1 MNKHKLGCLGVA
13 IILSLS
19 GCAGTEVKPKE
30 VLRNCASVNW
40 FDRGHADAMAGEE
53 FTKIDEY
60 TADCKLENV
69 VPKDK
74 VYFSGYLK
82 GIEAYCTYDRGYD
95 LGRQAAKSDRG
106 CAKTVAYVD
115 GFTKGQA
122 EFKESTE
129 RAKIERLTRPRGST
143 SVGTNVATPQGL

>member
-1 MNKHKLGCLGVA
+1 MNKYQLSMLVVA
-13 IILSLS
+13 VIFYLT
-19 GCAGTEVKPKE
+19 GCASTETKPKE
-30 VLRNCASVNW
+30 ILKNCASVNW
-40 FDRGHADAMAGEE
+40 YDKGYADAMAGEE

-60 TADCKLENV
+60 TADCKFENV

-106 CAKTVAYVD
+106 CAKTVTYVD

-122 EFKESTE
+122 EFKESAE
-129 RAKIERLTRPRGST
+129 RAKIESLTRPRGST
-143 SVGTNVATPQGL
+143 SVGANVATPQ

>member
-1 MNKHKLGCLGVA
+1 MNKHKLSWLGVA
-13 IILSLS
+13 VILSIS
-19 GCAGTEVKPKE
+19 GCASTETKPKE
-30 VLRNCASVNW
+30 VLKNCASVNW
-40 FDRGHADAMAGEE
+40 FDKGYADAMAGQE

-69 VPKDK
+69 VPNDK

-95 LGRQAAKSDRG
+95 LGRLAARSDLG
-106 CAKTVAYVD
+106 CAKTAVYVD

-122 EFKESTE
+122 EFKETTE
-129 RAKIERLTRPRGST
+129 RAKIERLTRPRSSVEIGPPGS
-143 SVGTNVATPQGL
+143 ATM

>member
-1 MNKHKLGCLGVA
+1 MNKHKLGWLAVA

-19 GCAGTEVKPKE
+19 GCASTETKPKE

-40 FDRGHADAMAGEE
+40 FDKGHADAIAGQE

-82 GIEAYCTYDRGYD
+82 GIETYCTYDRGYN

-106 CAKTVAYVD
+106 CAKTQAYTD
-115 GFTKGQA
+115 GFMKGQA
-122 EFKESTE
+122 EFKEKTE
-129 RAKIERLTRPRGST
+129 RAAVERLTRPKGST
-143 SVGTNVATPQGL
+143 SFGAPVVTPTGP